1 MMGFNKMLL
10 PNKARSIKIINVI
23 FFPALKK
30 IKTKVDGPFQPLKLF
45 TVTICCVFG
54 KDRCC

>member
-1 MMGFNKMLL
+1 MMGCNKMLL

-30 IKTKVDGPFQPLKLF
+30 IKTKVDGPFQPLKLSL
-45 TVTICCVFG
+45 
-54 KDRCC
+54 